1 MITFDVVGLPRP
13 QGSKRHV
20 GHGLMIEQSKG
31 LPEWRRVVADA
42 ARQHAPD
49 QPLDGALMLSVV
61 FRFPMPA
68 NRRKA
73 DRDAGVRHKD
83 TAPDLSKLVRAVED
97 ALVAAAVIRDDAR
110 ISDLFAHKHEVW
122 GGWHGATITIDQADT
137 P

>member
-20 GHGLMIEQSKG
+20 GHGVMIEQSAG
-31 LPEWRRVVADA
+31 LPEWRRLLADT
-42 ARQHAPD
+42 ARQHAPTP
-49 QPLDGALMLSVV
+49 PLDGPLCLSLV

-68 NRRKA
+68 SRRKA
-73 DRDAGVRHKD
+73 DRQAGVRPKD

-110 ISDLFAHKHEVW
+110 ITDLYAHKHEITD
-122 GGWHGATITIDQADT
+122 GWHGVSIYIDQVNT